1 MTFRQKLLL
10 LFAATVLLCVAVIS
24 ASVYSTI
31 RRRFEQADQDRAN
44 AVAAQF
50 RSEFGRRGLEVSRKV
65 ESVAASETVQHIA
78 LEMNRGAA
86 DSGGYVGQAHT
97 LAGQQHLDFLEL
109 VDYRGAILSSAQW
122 QAKFGYP
129 EAAISQTTI
138 SQATPP
144 QAMPAQTTLAQATTP
159 APAVPAGAF
168 LKREEL
174 PDGATLGLFAV
185 RVARVG
191 EQPLYVIGGE
201 RLDQG
206 FLSTLDIPTGT
217 RVLLYQNLDAKWNP
231 KSLLDLNGPAAGVD
245 QIAPLVAQVR
255 DTLEESQRV
264 IHWTSDSADAEVFHA
279 IPLTGP
285 IFSATIQGSLNQ
297 GSPNQGSL
305 NQSPRNQS
313 PANQSPANQQLMGVL
328 LVGSS
333 RRPLIELQRQI
344 VSTAML
350 VGGAG
355 IFVAVLASLWF
366 AARVTRPVVSLA
378 EAARRVAAGDLGA
391 KVEVE
396 SSDELGELAAAFNR
410 MTEDLVQQKD
420 RTLQAERVAAWRE
433 LARRLAHELKN
444 PLFPLQVTVENL
456 MRAKQKSPEMFE
468 EVFHEGTATLLAE
481 INNLKTII
489 GRFSEFSKMPQ
500 PQRRPTQVNDVVRSV
515 LRVFHAQLRDS
526 DRVTDRVTDKEKNK
540 IAVRIELAEALPEI
554 SADPDLLHRALQ
566 NLVLNAIDAMPQGG
580 ELAIRTRTLDDRIE
594 LSVSDTGSGLTQEE
608 CGRLFTPYY
617 TTKQHGTGLGLA
629 IVQSVVSDHGGKI
642 SVQSTK
648 EKGTTFRIELPCDF
662 SAYSASLR

>member
-1 MTFRQKLLL
+1 MSFRKKLLL

-31 RRRFEQADQDRAN
+31 QRTFEQADQERAN

-50 RSEFGRRGLEVSRKV
+50 RSEFQRQGSEVVRKV
-65 ESVAASETVQHIA
+65 ESVTRSETVQRIP
-78 LEMNRGAA
+78 LDMNRGVS
-86 DSGGYVGQAHT
+86 DPSEYVGEARA
-97 LAGQQHLDFLEL
+97 LASQQQLDFLEL
-109 VDYRGAILSSAQW
+109 VDNRGTILSSAQW
-122 QAKFGYP
+122 QAKFDYP
-129 EAAISQTTI
+129 EAAVPAAF
-138 SQATPP
+138 QATN
-144 QAMPAQTTLAQATTP
+144 PADAL
-159 APAVPAGAF
+159 PAGAF

-174 PDGATLGLFAV
+174 PDGATLGLFAI

-191 EQPLYVIGGE
+191 EESIYVIGGE
-201 RLDQG
+201 RLDQV
-206 FLSTLDIPTGT
+206 FLATLDIPAGT

-245 QIAPLVAQVR
+245 KIAPLVIKVR
-255 DTLEESQRV
+255 DTLQETHGV
-264 IHWTSDSADAEVFHA
+264 IDWTSDAADAEVFHA

-285 IFSATIQGSLNQ
+285 VFNAVNQ
-297 GSPNQGSL
+297 PS
-305 NQSPRNQS
+305 
-313 PANQSPANQQLMGVL
+313 ANQSALTQSGPNQQLRAVL

-333 RRPLIELQRQI
+333 RRPLIELKRRI
-344 VSTAML
+344 ISTAML
-350 VGGAG
+350 VGGIG
-355 IFVAVLASLWF
+355 LMVAVLASLWF

-378 EAARRVAAGDLGA
+378 QAARRVAAGDLGA
-391 KVEVE
+391 KVEIE
-396 SSDELGELAAAFNR
+396 SSDELGQLAASFNR
-410 MTEDLVQQKD
+410 MTEDLTLQKE

-468 EVFHEGTATLLAE
+468 EVFQEGTTTLLEE

-489 GRFSEFSKMPQ
+489 GRFSEFSRMPQ
-500 PQRRPTQVNDVVRSV
+500 PQRQPTQVNDVVCSV
-515 LRVFHAQLRDS
+515 LRVFQAQLQERNQI
-526 DRVTDRVTDKEKNK
+526 V
-540 IAVRIELAEALPEI
+540 VRTELAEKLPEI

-580 ELAIRTRTLDDRIE
+580 GLTILTAAIDDRVEI
-594 LSVSDTGSGLTQEE
+594 SISDTGAGLTQEE

-642 SVQSTK
+642 SVESTK
-648 EKGTTFRIELPCDF
+648 EKGTMFRIELPREPRL
-662 SAYSASLR
+662 AT

>member
-1 MTFRQKLLL
+1 MSFRKKLLL

-31 RRRFEQADQDRAN
+31 RRSFEQANQDRAN
-44 AVAAQF
+44 AIAAQF
-50 RSEFGRRGLEVSRKV
+50 RSEFQRRGSEVVRKV
-65 ESVAASETVQHIA
+65 ESVAAGETVQHLA
-78 LEMNRGAA
+78 LDLNRGAT
-86 DSGGYVGQAHT
+86 DSGEYVSAAHT
-97 LAGQQHLDFLEL
+97 LAGQQQLDFLEL
-109 VDYRGAILSSAQW
+109 VDNRGTILSSAQW

-129 EAAISQTTI
+129 EAAI
-138 SQATPP
+138 PEG
-144 QAMPAQTTLAQATTP
+144 ATTAAA
-159 APAVPAGAF
+159 APTGAF

-174 PDGATLGLFAV
+174 PDVATLGLFAV
-185 RVARVG
+185 RAARVA

-217 RVLLYQNLDAKWNP
+217 RVLLYQNLDTKWNP
-231 KSLLDLNGPAAGVD
+231 KSLLDLNGPAAGAD
-245 QIAPLVAQVR
+245 KIAPLVAQVR
-255 DTLEESQRV
+255 DTLQESQRV
-264 IHWTSDSADAEVFHA
+264 IHWTSDPADAEVFHA

-285 IFSATIQGSLNQ
+285 IFI
-297 GSPNQGSL
+297 
-305 NQSPRNQS
+305 
-313 PANQSPANQQLMGVL
+313 PANKSPTNQTSANQTGANQQLMGVL

-333 RRPLIELQRQI
+333 RRPLIELQRQV

-355 IFVAVLASLWF
+355 ILVAVLASLWF

-396 SSDELGELAAAFNR
+396 SSDELGELAASFNR

-489 GRFSEFSKMPQ
+489 GRFSEFSRMPQ
-500 PQRRPTQVNDVVRSV
+500 PQRRPTQVNEVVRSV
-515 LRVFHAQLRDS
+515 LRVFHAQLQNH
-526 DRVTDRVTDKEKNK
+526 ELQNNHKNQ
-540 IAVRIELAEALPEI
+540 IAVRTELADALPEI

-580 ELAIRTRTLDDRIE
+580 ELAIRTATLGDRIE
-594 LSVSDTGSGLTQEE
+594 ISVSDTGSGLTQEE

-642 SVQSTK
+642 SVESTK
-648 EKGTTFRIELPCDF
+648 EKGTTFRIELP
-662 SAYSASLR
+662 REPQPWQTGQN

>member
-1 MTFRQKLLL
+1 MTFRKKLLL
-10 LFAATVLLCVAVIS
+10 LFAVTVLLCVAVIS
-24 ASVYSTI
+24 VSVYSTI
-31 RRRFEQADQDRAN
+31 RGSFEQANQDRAN

-50 RSEFGRRGLEVSRKV
+50 QSEFQRRGLEVAREV
-65 ESVAASETVQHIA
+65 ESVATSETVQHIA
-78 LEMNRGAA
+78 LDINRGAT
-86 DSGGYVGQAHT
+86 DSGEYVSEARA
-97 LAGQQHLDFLEL
+97 LAGQQQLDFLEL
-109 VDYRGAILSSAQW
+109 VDNRGTILSSAQW
-122 QAKFGYP
+122 EAKFGYP
-129 EAAISQTTI
+129 EAAIPS
-138 SQATPP
+138 A
-144 QAMPAQTTLAQATTP
+144 AA
-159 APAVPAGAF
+159 PAGAF

-174 PDGATLGLFAV
+174 PDGPTLGLFAV
-185 RVARVG
+185 RAARVG

-206 FLSTLDIPTGT
+206 FLSTLDIPAGT

-231 KSLLDLNGPAAGVD
+231 KSLLDLNGPAAGAD
-245 QIAPLVAQVR
+245 QLAPLVAQVR
-255 DTLEESQRV
+255 DTLQESQRV
-264 IHWTSDSADAEVFHA
+264 IRWTSDSADAEVFHA

-285 IFSATIQGSLNQ
+285 NLNA
-297 GSPNQGSL
+297 
-305 NQSPRNQS
+305 
-313 PANQSPANQQLMGVL
+313 ANPIGANQQLMGVL

-350 VGGAG
+350 VGGVG
-355 IFVAVLASLWF
+355 IMVAVLASLWF

-391 KVEVE
+391 KVDVE

-410 MTEDLVQQKD
+410 MTEDLAQQKD

-456 MRAKQKSPEMFE
+456 MRAKQKAPEMFE

-500 PQRRPTQVNDVVRSV
+500 PQRQPTQVNDVVRSV
-515 LRVFHAQLRDS
+515 LRVFHAQLQ
-526 DRVTDRVTDKEKNK
+526 EKNQV
-540 IAVRIELAEALPEI
+540 AVRTELADPLPEI

-566 NLVLNAIDAMPQGG
+566 NLVLNAIDAMPEGG
-580 ELAIRTRTLDDRIE
+580 ELTIRSATLSNGVEI
-594 LSVSDTGSGLTQEE
+594 SVSDTGSGLTQEE

-642 SVQSTK
+642 SVESTK

-662 SAYSASLR
+662 SAHSASLR

>member
-31 RRRFEQADQDRAN
+31 RRGFEQADQDRAN

-50 RSEFGRRGLEVSRKV
+50 RSEFQRRGLEVARKV

-78 LEMNRGAA
+78 LEMNRGAT
-86 DSGGYVGQAHT
+86 DSGEYVGQAHT

-129 EAAISQTTI
+129 ETAI

-144 QAMPAQTTLAQATTP
+144 QAAPAQATTP

-168 LKREEL
+168 LKREVL

-206 FLSTLDIPTGT
+206 FLSTLDIPAGT

-255 DTLEESQRV
+255 DTLQESQRV
-264 IHWTSDSADAEVFHA
+264 IHWTSDSADNEVFHA

-285 IFSATIQGSLNQ
+285 IFSATNQSSLNQ
-297 GSPNQGSL
+297 GSPNQGSP
-305 NQSPRNQS
+305 NQSSPNQS
-313 PANQSPANQQLMGVL
+313 RANQQLMGVL

-350 VGGAG
+350 VGGGG

-396 SSDELGELAAAFNR
+396 SSDELGELAASFNR

-456 MRAKQKSPEMFE
+456 LRAKQKSPEMFE

-481 INNLKTII
+481 IDNLKTII

-515 LRVFHAQLRDS
+515 LRVFHAQLRDN
-526 DRVTDRVTDKEKNK
+526 DKEKNR
-540 IAVRIELAEALPEI
+540 IVVRTELAEALPEI

-566 NLVLNAIDAMPQGG
+566 NLVLNAIDALPQGG
-580 ELAIRTRTLDDRIE
+580 ELAIRTRDLGDRIE
-594 LSVSDTGSGLTQEE
+594 LSVSDTGCGLTQEE
-608 CGRLFTPYY
+608 CERLFTPYY

-642 SVQSTK
+642 SVESTK
-648 EKGTTFRIELPCDF
+648 ERGTTFRIELPCDF
-662 SAYSASLR
+662 STHSASLR

>member
-1 MTFRQKLLL
+1 MSFRKKLLL
-10 LFAATVLLCVAVIS
+10 LFAATVLLCVAVITV
-24 ASVYSTI
+24 SVYSTI
-31 RRRFEQADQDRAN
+31 RQSFEQADQDRAN

-50 RSEFGRRGLEVSRKV
+50 RSEFQRRGSEVARKV
-65 ESVAASETVQHIA
+65 ESVAASETVQRIA
-78 LEMNRGAA
+78 LDINRGAT
-86 DSGGYVGQAHT
+86 DSGDYVNEART
-97 LAGQQHLDFLEL
+97 LAGQQQLDFLEL

-122 QAKFGYP
+122 PAKFGYP
-129 EAAISQTTI
+129 EAAI
-138 SQATPP
+138 
-144 QAMPAQTTLAQATTP
+144 PAAA
-159 APAVPAGAF
+159 ASAGAF

-206 FLSTLDIPTGT
+206 FLSRLDIPAGT

-231 KSLLDLNGPAAGVD
+231 KLLLDLNGPAAGVD
-245 QIAPLVAQVR
+245 KIAPLVERVR
-255 DTLEESQRV
+255 GTLQESQSV

-279 IPLTGP
+279 IPLPG
-285 IFSATIQGSLNQ
+285 
-297 GSPNQGSL
+297 PNQSGM
-305 NQSPRNQS
+305 NQSGAHQR
-313 PANQSPANQQLMGVL
+313 LMGVL

-333 RRPLIELQRQI
+333 RRKLIELQRQV

-350 VGGAG
+350 VGGIG
-355 IFVAVLASLWF
+355 ILVAVMTSLWF
-366 AARVTRPVVSLA
+366 TARVTRPVVSLA
-378 EAARRVAAGDLGA
+378 EAARRVATGDLGA
-391 KVEVE
+391 KVDVE
-396 SSDELGELAAAFNR
+396 SSDELGELAASFNR
-410 MTEDLVQQKD
+410 MTEDLVQQKE

-481 INNLKTII
+481 IDNLKTII
-489 GRFSEFSKMPQ
+489 GRFSEFSRMPQ
-500 PQRRPTQVNDVVRSV
+500 PQRRPTQVNEVVRSV
-515 LRVFHAQLRDS
+515 LRVFHAQLQNN
-526 DRVTDRVTDKEKNK
+526 EKNQ
-540 IAVRIELAEALPEI
+540 IIVHTELADVPEI
-554 SADPDLLHRALQ
+554 SVDPDLLHRALQ

-580 ELAIRTRTLDDRIE
+580 ELAIHTATLSDRVEI
-594 LSVSDTGSGLTQEE
+594 SVSDTGSGLTQEE

-642 SVQSTK
+642 SVDSTQ
-648 EKGTTFRIELPCDF
+648 EKGTTFRIELPCKPQPWQTGQN
-662 SAYSASLR
+662 

>member
-1 MTFRQKLLL
+1 MSFRKKLLL

-24 ASVYSTI
+24 ASVYSAI
-31 RRRFEQADQDRAN
+31 RRSFERADQDRAN

-50 RSEFGRRGLEVSRKV
+50 RSEFQRRGREVARKV
-65 ESVAASETVQHIA
+65 ESVAAIETVQRMA
-78 LEMNRGAA
+78 LDMNRGAA
-86 DSGGYVGQAHT
+86 DSGEHVSEARA
-97 LAGQQHLDFLEL
+97 LAGQQQLDFLEL
-109 VDYRGAILSSAQW
+109 VDSRGTILSSAQW

-129 EAAISQTTI
+129 EAAVPTAA
-138 SQATPP
+138 AT
-144 QAMPAQTTLAQATTP
+144 M
-159 APAVPAGAF
+159 GAF

-174 PDGATLGLFAV
+174 PEGATLGLFAV

-191 EQPLYVIGGE
+191 EQPLYVVGGE

-245 QIAPLVAQVR
+245 KIAPLVAKVR
-255 DTLEESQRV
+255 DTLQESQGV
-264 IHWTSDSADAEVFHA
+264 IRWTSDSADAEVVHA

-285 IFSATIQGSLNQ
+285 VLNS
-297 GSPNQGSL
+297 G
-305 NQSPRNQS
+305 NQSAPNLNSANQNLTNQS
-313 PANQSPANQQLMGVL
+313 AANQQLLGVL

-333 RRPLIELQRQI
+333 RRPLIELQRQV

-350 VGGAG
+350 VGGVG
-355 IFVAVLASLWF
+355 ILVAVLTSLWF
-366 AARVTRPVVSLA
+366 AARVTRPVESLA
-378 EAARRVAAGDLGA
+378 QAARRVAAGDLSA
-391 KVEVE
+391 KVEVQ
-396 SSDELGELAAAFNR
+396 SSDELGELAASFNR
-410 MTEDLVQQKD
+410 MTEDLAQQKE

-481 INNLKTII
+481 IDNLKTIV

-500 PQRRPTQVNDVVRSV
+500 PQRQPTQVNEVVQSV
-515 LRVFHAQLRDS
+515 LRVFHAQLQ
-526 DRVTDRVTDKEKNK
+526 EKNQ
-540 IAVRIELAEALPEI
+540 IAVRTELADPLPEI

-580 ELAIRTRTLDDRIE
+580 ALTIRTATLGDRIE
-594 LSVSDTGSGLTQEE
+594 ISVSDSGTGLTPEE

-642 SVQSTK
+642 SVESTP
-648 EKGTTFRIELPCDF
+648 EKGTTFRIELPYDF

>member
-1 MTFRQKLLL
+1 MSFRKKLLL

-31 RRRFEQADQDRAN
+31 RRSFEQANQDRAN

-50 RSEFGRRGLEVSRKV
+50 RSEFQRRGLEVARKV

-78 LEMNRGAA
+78 LDMNRGVT
-86 DSGGYVGQAHT
+86 DSGEYVSEART
-97 LAGQQHLDFLEL
+97 LAGQQQLDFLEL
-109 VDYRGAILSSAQW
+109 VDNRGTILSSAQW

-129 EAAISQTTI
+129 EAAI
-138 SQATPP
+138 P
-144 QAMPAQTTLAQATTP
+144 QATTP
-159 APAVPAGAF
+159 ADAVPAGAF
-168 LKREEL
+168 LKREEF

-206 FLSTLDIPTGT
+206 FLSTLDIPAGT
-217 RVLLYQNLDAKWNP
+217 RVLLYQNLDTKWNP
-231 KSLLDLNGPAAGVD
+231 KSLLDLNGAAAGAD
-245 QIAPLVAQVR
+245 EIAPLVAQVR
-255 DTLEESQRV
+255 DTLQESQGV
-264 IHWTSDSADAEVFHA
+264 IHWTSDSADAEAFHA

-285 IFSATIQGSLNQ
+285 IFSST
-297 GSPNQGSL
+297 
-305 NQSPRNQS
+305 NQSS
-313 PANQSPANQQLMGVL
+313 ANQSGGNQQLMGVL

-344 VSTAML
+344 ISTAML
-350 VGGAG
+350 VGSIG
-355 IFVAVLASLWF
+355 ILVAVLASLWF

-396 SSDELGELAAAFNR
+396 SSDELGELAASFNR
-410 MTEDLVQQKD
+410 MTEDLLQQKD

-500 PQRRPTQVNDVVRSV
+500 PQRRPTQVNDVARSV
-515 LRVFHAQLRDS
+515 LRVFHAQLRGN
-526 DRVTDRVTDKEKNK
+526 DKEKNP
-540 IAVRIELAEALPEI
+540 ITVHTALAEALPEI

-580 ELAIRTRTLDDRIE
+580 ELTIRTATLGDQVEI
-594 LSVSDTGSGLTQEE
+594 SVSDTGSGLTQEE

-629 IVQSVVSDHGGKI
+629 IVQSVVSDHGGTI
-642 SVQSTK
+642 SVESTK
-648 EKGTTFRIELPCDF
+648 EKGTTFRIELPVET
-662 SAYSASLR
+662 RPWQGGQN

>member
-1 MTFRQKLLL
+1 MSFRQKLLL

-31 RRRFEQADQDRAN
+31 RRTFEQADQDRAN

-50 RSEFGRRGLEVSRKV
+50 RSEFQRRGREVSSKV
-65 ESVAASETVQHIA
+65 ESVAASDTVQHIA
-78 LEMNRGAA
+78 LEMNRGAT
-86 DSGGYVGQAHT
+86 DSGEYVAQAHT

-129 EAAISQTTI
+129 EAAISQ
-138 SQATPP
+138 ATP
-144 QAMPAQTTLAQATTP
+144 AQAATP
-159 APAVPAGAF
+159 APVIPAGAF

-206 FLSTLDIPTGT
+206 FLSTLDIPAGT

-245 QIAPLVAQVR
+245 QIAPLVAQVC
-255 DTLEESQRV
+255 DTLQESQRV
-264 IHWTSDSADAEVFHA
+264 IHWTSDSADTEVFHA

-285 IFSATIQGSLNQ
+285 IFSATNQSSTDQGSLNQ
-297 GSPNQGSL
+297 GS
-305 NQSPRNQS
+305 NQS
-313 PANQSPANQQLMGVL
+313 PANQSPATQQLMGVL

-366 AARVTRPVVSLA
+366 AARVTRPVASLA

-396 SSDELGELAAAFNR
+396 SSDELGELAASFNR

-456 MRAKQKSPEMFE
+456 MRAKQRSPEMFE

-481 INNLKTII
+481 IDHLKTII

-500 PQRRPTQVNDVVRSV
+500 PQRRPTQVNDVAHSV
-515 LRVFHAQLRDS
+515 LRVFQAQLQDH
-526 DRVTDRVTDKEKNK
+526 DKEKNR
-540 IAVRIELAEALPEI
+540 IVVRTELAEALPEI

-566 NLVLNAIDAMPQGG
+566 NLVLNAIDALPQGG
-580 ELAIRTRTLDDRIE
+580 ELAIRTRDLGDRIE
-594 LSVSDTGSGLTQEE
+594 LSVSDTGCGLTQEE

-642 SVQSTK
+642 SVESTK
-648 EKGTTFRIELPCDF
+648 EKGTTFRIELP
-662 SAYSASLR
+662 REPQPWQVGQT

>member
-1 MTFRQKLLL
+1 MTFRKKLLL

-31 RRRFEQADQDRAN
+31 RRSFERADQDRAN

-50 RSEFGRRGLEVSRKV
+50 RSEFQRRGQEVARKV
-65 ESVAASETVQHIA
+65 ESVAASETVQRMA
-78 LEMNRGAA
+78 LDMNRGAA
-86 DSGGYVGQAHT
+86 DSGEHVSDARA
-97 LAGQQHLDFLEL
+97 LAGQQQLDFLEL
-109 VDYRGAILSSAQW
+109 VDNRGTILSSAQW

-129 EAAISQTTI
+129 EAAV
-138 SQATPP
+138 
-144 QAMPAQTTLAQATTP
+144 PAAAGT
-159 APAVPAGAF
+159 AGAF

-174 PDGATLGLFAV
+174 PEGATLGLFAV

-245 QIAPLVAQVR
+245 KIAPLVAKVR
-255 DTLEESQRV
+255 DTLQEFEGV
-264 IHWTSDSADAEVFHA
+264 IHWTADSADAEVFHA

-285 IFSATIQGSLNQ
+285 AFSAPNLN
-297 GSPNQGSL
+297 STNPNSTNPNSTNHDL
-305 NQSPRNQS
+305 T
-313 PANQSPANQQLMGVL
+313 NQSPANQQLLGVL

-333 RRPLIELQRQI
+333 RRPLIELQRQV

-350 VGGAG
+350 VGGVG
-355 IFVAVLASLWF
+355 ILVAVVTSLWF
-366 AARVTRPVVSLA
+366 AARVTRPVESLA
-378 EAARRVAAGDLGA
+378 EAARRVAAGDLSA
-391 KVEVE
+391 KVEVQ
-396 SSDELGELAAAFNR
+396 SSDELGELAASFNR
-410 MTEDLVQQKD
+410 MTEDLAQQKE
-420 RTLQAERVAAWRE
+420 RTVQAERVAAWRE

-481 INNLKTII
+481 IDNLKTII

-500 PQRRPTQVNDVVRSV
+500 PQRQPTQVNEVVRSV
-515 LRVFHAQLRDS
+515 LRVFHAQLE
-526 DRVTDRVTDKEKNK
+526 EKNQ
-540 IAVRIELAEALPEI
+540 IAVRTELADPLPEI

-580 ELAIRTRTLDDRIE
+580 ELAIRTATLGNRIE
-594 LSVSDTGSGLTQEE
+594 ISVSDTGSGLAPEE
-608 CGRLFTPYY
+608 CERLFTPYY

-642 SVQSTK
+642 SVESTK
-648 EKGTTFRIELPCDF
+648 EKGTTFRIELPYDF
-662 SAYSASLR
+662 SAFSASLR

>member
-1 MTFRQKLLL
+1 
-10 LFAATVLLCVAVIS
+10 VL
-24 ASVYSTI
+24 
-31 RRRFEQADQDRAN
+31 
-44 AVAAQF
+44 
-50 RSEFGRRGLEVSRKV
+50 
-65 ESVAASETVQHIA
+65 
-78 LEMNRGAA
+78 
-86 DSGGYVGQAHT
+86 
-97 LAGQQHLDFLEL
+97 
-109 VDYRGAILSSAQW
+109 
-122 QAKFGYP
+122 
-129 EAAISQTTI
+129 
-138 SQATPP
+138 
-144 QAMPAQTTLAQATTP
+144 
-159 APAVPAGAF
+159 
-168 LKREEL
+168 
-174 PDGATLGLFAV
+174 
-185 RVARVG
+185 
-191 EQPLYVIGGE
+191 GGE

-206 FLSTLDIPTGT
+206 FLATLDIPAGT
-217 RVLLYQNLDAKWNP
+217 HVLLYQNLDAKWNP

-255 DTLEESQRV
+255 DTLQESQRV

-285 IFSATIQGSLNQ
+285 IFSATNQSSLNQ
-297 GSPNQGSL
+297 GS
-305 NQSPRNQS
+305 NQS
-313 PANQSPANQQLMGVL
+313 PANQSGTNQQLMGVL

-333 RRPLIELQRQI
+333 RRPLIELQRQV

-355 IFVAVLASLWF
+355 IFVAVLASMWF

-396 SSDELGELAAAFNR
+396 SNDELGELAASFNR

-468 EVFHEGTATLLAE
+468 EVFYEGTATLLAE

-489 GRFSEFSKMPQ
+489 GRFSEFSRMPQ
-500 PQRRPTQVNDVVRSV
+500 PQRRPTQVNDVVHSV
-515 LRVFHAQLRDS
+515 LRVFHAQLREN
-526 DRVTDRVTDKEKNK
+526 DKENQ
-540 IAVRIELAEALPEI
+540 IVVRTELAEALPEI

-580 ELAIRTRTLDDRIE
+580 ELAIRTRNLDDRIE

-642 SVQSTK
+642 SVESTK
-648 EKGTTFRIELPCDF
+648 EKGTTFRIELP
-662 SAYSASLR
+662 

>member
-1 MTFRQKLLL
+1 MSFRKKLLL

-24 ASVYSTI
+24 VSVYSTI
-31 RRRFEQADQDRAN
+31 RQSFEQADQARAN

-50 RSEFGRRGLEVSRKV
+50 QSEFQRRGREVARKV
-65 ESVAASETVQHIA
+65 ESVAASDTVQRIA
-78 LEMNRGAA
+78 LDINRGTA
-86 DSGGYVGQAHT
+86 DSSEYVGEARR
-97 LAGQQHLDFLEL
+97 LAGQQQLDFLEL
-109 VDYRGAILSSAQW
+109 VDSRGTILSSAQW

-129 EAAISQTTI
+129 EAAI
-138 SQATPP
+138 
-144 QAMPAQTTLAQATTP
+144 PAAV
-159 APAVPAGAF
+159 APSAVVPAAAF

-185 RVARVG
+185 RVTRLG

-206 FLSTLDIPTGT
+206 FLSTLDIPAGT

-231 KSLLDLNGPAAGVD
+231 KSLLDLNGPAAGVE
-245 QIAPLVAQVR
+245 QIAPLVAKVR
-255 DTLEESQRV
+255 DTLHEAQGV
-264 IHWTSDSADAEVFHA
+264 IHWTSDAADAEVFHA
-279 IPLTGP
+279 IPLTRP
-285 IFSATIQGSLNQ
+285 NANPTDQGA
-297 GSPNQGSL
+297 
-305 NQSPRNQS
+305 
-313 PANQSPANQQLMGVL
+313 ANQLLGVL

-333 RRPLIELQRQI
+333 RRPLIELQRQVI
-344 VSTAML
+344 SAAML
-350 VGGAG
+350 VGGIG
-355 IFVAVLASLWF
+355 ILIAVMTSLWF

-378 EAARRVAAGDLGA
+378 EAARRVAAGDLNA

-396 SSDELGELAAAFNR
+396 SGDELGELAAAFNR

-420 RTLQAERVAAWRE
+420 RSLQAERVAAWRE

-468 EVFHEGTATLLAE
+468 EVFQEGTATLLAE

-500 PQRRPTQVNDVVRSV
+500 PQRRPTQVNEVVASV
-515 LRVFHAQLRDS
+515 LRVFHAQLQEKSRIS
-526 DRVTDRVTDKEKNK
+526 VHTD
-540 IAVRIELAEALPEI
+540 LADALPEI

-580 ELAIRTRTLDDRIE
+580 EVTIRTETAGERVVV
-594 LSVSDTGSGLTQEE
+594 SVSDTGSGLTSEE
-608 CGRLFTPYY
+608 CERLFTPYY

-642 SVQSTK
+642 SVESTK
-648 EKGTTFRIELPCDF
+648 EKGTTFRIELPCGGTGVERALNLF
-662 SAYSASLR
+662 

>member
-1 MTFRQKLLL
+1 MSFRKKLLL

-31 RRRFEQADQDRAN
+31 RRSFEQANQDRAN
-44 AVAAQF
+44 AIAAQF
-50 RSEFGRRGLEVSRKV
+50 RSEFQRRGSEVVRKV
-65 ESVAASETVQHIA
+65 ESVAAGETVQHLA
-78 LEMNRGAA
+78 LDMNRGAT
-86 DSGGYVGQAHT
+86 DSGEYVSAAHT
-97 LAGQQHLDFLEL
+97 LAGQQQLDFLEL
-109 VDYRGAILSSAQW
+109 VDYRGTILSSAQW

-129 EAAISQTTI
+129 EAAI
-138 SQATPP
+138 P
-144 QAMPAQTTLAQATTP
+144 QAAIPEAATS
-159 APAVPAGAF
+159 AAAAPAGAF

-174 PDGATLGLFAV
+174 PDSATLGLFAV
-185 RVARVG
+185 RTARVG

-217 RVLLYQNLDAKWNP
+217 RVLLYQNLATKWNP
-231 KSLLDLNGPAAGVD
+231 KSLLDLNGPAAGAEK
-245 QIAPLVAQVR
+245 IAPLVAQVR
-255 DTLEESQRV
+255 DTLQESQGV
-264 IHWTSDSADAEVFHA
+264 IHWTSDPADAEVFHA

-285 IFSATIQGSLNQ
+285 TLNGVNRSA
-297 GSPNQGSL
+297 
-305 NQSPRNQS
+305 
-313 PANQSPANQQLMGVL
+313 ANQTGANQQLMGVL

-333 RRPLIELQRQI
+333 RRPLIELQRQV

-355 IFVAVLASLWF
+355 ILVAVLASLWF

-396 SSDELGELAAAFNR
+396 SSDELGELAASFNR
-410 MTEDLVQQKD
+410 MTEDLAQQKD

-456 MRAKQKSPEMFE
+456 MRAKQKSPAMFE
-468 EVFHEGTATLLAE
+468 EVFHEATATLLAE

-489 GRFSEFSKMPQ
+489 GRFSEFSRMPQ

-515 LRVFHAQLRDS
+515 LRVFHAQLQNSELQYS
-526 DRVTDRVTDKEKNK
+526 DKNQ
-540 IAVRIELAEALPEI
+540 IAVHTALPDALPEI

-580 ELAIRTRTLDDRIE
+580 DLAIRTATLGDRIE
-594 LSVSDTGSGLTQEE
+594 ISVSDTGSGLTQEE

-642 SVQSTK
+642 SVESTK
-648 EKGTTFRIELPCDF
+648 EKGTTFRIEIPCEPQPWQTGQI
-662 SAYSASLR
+662 

>member
-1 MTFRQKLLL
+1 MSFRKKLLL

-31 RRRFEQADQDRAN
+31 RRSFEQANQDRAN
-44 AVAAQF
+44 AIAAQF
-50 RSEFGRRGLEVSRKV
+50 RAEFQRRGSEVVRKV
-65 ESVAASETVQHIA
+65 ESVAAGETVQHLA
-78 LEMNRGAA
+78 LDMNRGAT
-86 DSGGYVGQAHT
+86 DSGEYVSAAHA
-97 LAGQQHLDFLEL
+97 LAGQQQLDFLEL
-109 VDYRGAILSSAQW
+109 VDYRGTILSSAQW

-129 EAAISQTTI
+129 EAAIPEA
-138 SQATPP
+138 ATPT
-144 QAMPAQTTLAQATTP
+144 AAAA
-159 APAVPAGAF
+159 PAGAF

-231 KSLLDLNGPAAGVD
+231 KSLLDLNGPAAGAD
-245 QIAPLVAQVR
+245 KIAPLVAQVR
-255 DTLEESQRV
+255 DTLQESQGV
-264 IHWTSDSADAEVFHA
+264 IHWTSDPADAEVFHA

-285 IFSATIQGSLNQ
+285 IFS
-297 GSPNQGSL
+297 
-305 NQSPRNQS
+305 
-313 PANQSPANQQLMGVL
+313 PANQSAANQTGRNQQLMGVL

-333 RRPLIELQRQI
+333 RRPLIELQRQV

-355 IFVAVLASLWF
+355 ILVAVLASLWF

-396 SSDELGELAAAFNR
+396 SSDELGELAASFNR

-489 GRFSEFSKMPQ
+489 GRFSEFSRMPQ

-515 LRVFHAQLRDS
+515 LRVFHAQLQNN
-526 DRVTDRVTDKEKNK
+526 DKNQ
-540 IAVRIELAEALPEI
+540 IAVRTELADALPEI
-554 SADPDLLHRALQ
+554 SADPDLLHRAMQ

-580 ELAIRTRTLDDRIE
+580 ELAIRTATLGDRIE
-594 LSVSDTGSGLTQEE
+594 ISVSDTGSGLTQEE

-642 SVQSTK
+642 SVESTK
-648 EKGTTFRIELPCDF
+648 EKGTTFRIELP
-662 SAYSASLR
+662 REPQPWQTGQN

>member
-1 MTFRQKLLL
+1 MSFRKKLLL

-24 ASVYSTI
+24 VSVYSTI
-31 RRRFEQADQDRAN
+31 RRSFEQADQERAN
-44 AVAAQF
+44 AVATQF
-50 RSEFGRRGLEVSRKV
+50 RSEFQRRGLEVARKV
-65 ESVAASETVQHIA
+65 ESVATSETVQHIA
-78 LEMNRGAA
+78 LDMNRGSA
-86 DSGGYVGQAHT
+86 DPGDYVSLART
-97 LAGQQHLDFLEL
+97 LAAQQQLDFLEL
-109 VDYRGAILSSAQW
+109 VDNRGSILSSAQW

-129 EAAISQTTI
+129 EPAISGTTI
-138 SQATPP
+138 SGAT
-144 QAMPAQTTLAQATTP
+144 
-159 APAVPAGAF
+159 APSAAAF

-174 PDGATLGLFAV
+174 PNGATLGLFAV

-206 FLSTLDIPTGT
+206 FLSTLDIPART
-217 RVLLYQNLDAKWNP
+217 RVLLYQNLDAIWNP
-231 KSLLDLNGPAAGVD
+231 QSLLDLNGPAAGVD
-245 QIAPLVAQVR
+245 KIAPLVAKAR
-255 DTLEESQRV
+255 DTLQESQGV
-264 IHWTSDSADAEVFHA
+264 IHWTSDPADAEVFHA

-285 IFSATIQGSLNQ
+285 VFAP
-297 GSPNQGSL
+297 PNQAATNPSAADAT
-305 NQSPRNQS
+305 R
-313 PANQSPANQQLMGVL
+313 ANQQLMGVL

-333 RRPLIELQRQI
+333 RRPLIELERQI

-366 AARVTRPVVSLA
+366 AARVTRPVVLLA
-378 EAARRVAAGDLGA
+378 EAARRIAAGDLDA

-456 MRAKQKSPEMFE
+456 LRAKQKSPEMFE
-468 EVFHEGTATLLAE
+468 EVFHESTATLLAE

-489 GRFSEFSKMPQ
+489 SRFSEFSKMPQ
-500 PQRRPTQVNDVVRSV
+500 PQRKATQVNDVVVSV
-515 LRVFHAQLRDS
+515 LRVFHAQLQ
-526 DRVTDRVTDKEKNK
+526 ENNQ
-540 IAVRIELAEALPEI
+540 IAVRTELADALPEI

-580 ELAIRTRTLDDRIE
+580 DLTIRTATLGDRIE
-594 LSVSDTGSGLTQEE
+594 LSVSDTGSGLTSEE
-608 CGRLFTPYY
+608 CERLFTPYY
-617 TTKQHGTGLGLA
+617 TTKQYGTGLGLA

-642 SVQSTK
+642 SVASTK

-662 SAYSASLR
+662 SAHSVSLR

>member
-1 MTFRQKLLL
+1 MSFRKKLLL
-10 LFAATVLLCVAVIS
+10 LFAATILLCVAVIS

-31 RRRFEQADQDRAN
+31 RRSFEQANQDRAN

-50 RSEFGRRGLEVSRKV
+50 RSEFQQRGSEVVRKV
-65 ESVAASETVQHIA
+65 ESVAASETVQRIA
-78 LEMNRGAA
+78 LDMNRGAT
-86 DSGGYVGQAHT
+86 DFGEYVNEAHA
-97 LAGQQHLDFLEL
+97 LAGQQQLDFLEL
-109 VDYRGAILSSAQW
+109 VDNRGTILSSAQW

-129 EAAISQTTI
+129 EAAI
-138 SQATPP
+138 P
-144 QAMPAQTTLAQATTP
+144 QAPTPEVTTP
-159 APAVPAGAF
+159 ATAGPAGAF

-174 PDGATLGLFAV
+174 PDGASLGLFAV

-191 EQPLYVIGGE
+191 EQPLYAIGGE

-206 FLSTLDIPTGT
+206 FLSTLDIPAGT

-245 QIAPLVAQVR
+245 KIAPLVAKVR
-255 DTLEESQRV
+255 DTLQESQGV

-285 IFSATIQGSLNQ
+285 VFNA
-297 GSPNQGSL
+297 L
-305 NQSPRNQS
+305 NQSTTNQS
-313 PANQSPANQQLMGVL
+313 SATQSGANQQLMGVL

-333 RRPLIELQRQI
+333 RRPLIELQRQVI
-344 VSTAML
+344 STAML
-350 VGGAG
+350 VGGIG
-355 IFVAVLASLWF
+355 ILVAVLASLWF

-396 SSDELGELAAAFNR
+396 SSDELGELAASFNR
-410 MTEDLVQQKD
+410 MTEDLAQQKD
-420 RTLQAERVAAWRE
+420 RTLQVERVAAWRE

-456 MRAKQKSPEMFE
+456 MRAKQKAPEMFE

-500 PQRRPTQVNDVVRSV
+500 PQRQPTQVNDVVRSV
-515 LRVFHAQLRDS
+515 LRVFHAQLQA
-526 DRVTDRVTDKEKNK
+526 KNQ
-540 IAVRIELAEALPEI
+540 IGVHTELADALPKI

-580 ELAIRTRTLDDRIE
+580 ELTIRTQALGNRVEI
-594 LSVSDTGSGLTQEE
+594 SVSDTGSGLTQEE

-642 SVQSTK
+642 SVESTK

-662 SAYSASLR
+662 SAPSASLR

>member
-10 LFAATVLLCVAVIS
+10 LFAATVLVCVAVIS

-31 RRRFEQADQDRAN
+31 RRTFEQADQVRAN

-50 RSEFGRRGLEVSRKV
+50 RSEFQRRGLEVARKV

-78 LEMNRGAA
+78 LDMSRGATNP
-86 DSGGYVGQAHT
+86 GEYVGEAHT
-97 LAGQQHLDFLEL
+97 LARQQQLDFLEL
-109 VDYRGAILSSAQW
+109 VDDRGAILSSAQW

-129 EAAISQTTI
+129 EAALP
-138 SQATPP
+138 QATP
-144 QAMPAQTTLAQATTP
+144 P

-206 FLSTLDIPTGT
+206 FLATLDIPAGT
-217 RVLLYQNLDAKWNP
+217 RVLLYQNLDPGWNP

-255 DTLEESQRV
+255 DTLQESQRV

-285 IFSATIQGSLNQ
+285 IFSATNQGSL
-297 GSPNQGSL
+297 NQGSL
-305 NQSPRNQS
+305 NQSPA
-313 PANQSPANQQLMGVL
+313 ANQSPVNQQLMGVL

-333 RRPLIELQRQI
+333 RRPLIELQRRI

-378 EAARRVAAGDLGA
+378 EAARRVAAGDLNA

-396 SSDELGELAAAFNR
+396 SSDELGELAASFNR

-456 MRAKQKSPEMFE
+456 VRAKQKSPEMFE

-515 LRVFHAQLRDS
+515 LRVFQAQLQ
-526 DRVTDRVTDKEKNK
+526 EKNQ
-540 IAVRIELAEALPEI
+540 IAVRTTLAEALPEI
-554 SADPDLLHRALQ
+554 SADPELLHRALQ
-566 NLVLNAIDAMPQGG
+566 NLVLNAIDALPQGG
-580 ELAIRTRTLDDRIE
+580 ELAIRTRNLGDRIE

-642 SVQSTK
+642 SVESTK
-648 EKGTTFRIELPCDF
+648 EKGTTFRIELPYEPQPWQF
-662 SAYSASLR
+662 GQI

>member
-1 MTFRQKLLL
+1 MSFRQKLLF

-31 RRRFEQADQDRAN
+31 RRSFEQADRDRAN

-50 RSEFGRRGLEVSRKV
+50 RSEFQRRGSEIARKV
-65 ESVAASETVQHIA
+65 ESVAASEAVQRIA
-78 LEMNRGAA
+78 LEMNRGGA
-86 DSGGYVGQAHT
+86 DPGEYVSEART
-97 LAGQQHLDFLEL
+97 LANQQRLDFLEL
-109 VDYRGAILSSAQW
+109 VDGNGSILSSAQW

-129 EAAISQTTI
+129 EAAISGAAL
-138 SQATPP
+138 SEAAVSEGRTPS
-144 QAMPAQTTLAQATTP
+144 TSGE
-159 APAVPAGAF
+159 AGAF

-174 PDGATLGLFAV
+174 PEGATLGLFAV
-185 RVARVG
+185 RAARVG

-217 RVLLYQNLDAKWNP
+217 RVLLYQNLEAKWDP

-245 QIAPLVAQVR
+245 KIAPLVARVR
-255 DTLEESQRV
+255 DAMQDTTQELTGV
-264 IHWTSDSADAEVFHA
+264 IHWTTDAADTEVFHV

-285 IFSATIQGSLNQ
+285 VFSATNQ
-297 GSPNQGSL
+297 NPANL
-305 NQSPRNQS
+305 S
-313 PANQSPANQQLMGVL
+313 PAPPSGAQRPLMGVL

-333 RRPLIELQRQI
+333 RRPLIELERQI
-344 VSTAML
+344 VSTALL

-355 IFVAVLASLWF
+355 ILVAVLASIWF
-366 AARVTRPVVSLA
+366 AARVTRPVVALA
-378 EAARRVAAGDLGA
+378 EAARRVAVGDLDA

-396 SSDELGELAAAFNR
+396 STDELGELAAAFNR

-468 EVFHEGTATLLAE
+468 EVFNEGTTTLLAE

-489 GRFSEFSKMPQ
+489 GRFSEFSRMPQ
-500 PQRRPTQVNDVVRSV
+500 PQRRPTQVNEVVRSV
-515 LRVFHAQLRDS
+515 LRVFHAQLQ
-526 DRVTDRVTDKEKNK
+526 EKTE
-540 IAVRIELAEALPEI
+540 ISVHTELAEALPEI
-554 SADPDLLHRALQ
+554 SVDPDLLHRALQ

-580 ELAIRTRTLDDRIE
+580 ELTIHTRAFGDHVEI
-594 LSVSDTGSGLTQEE
+594 SVSDTGAGLAQEE

-642 SVQSTK
+642 SVESTK
-648 EKGTTFRIELPCDF
+648 EKGTTFRIELPCG
-662 SAYSASLR
+662 R

>member
-1 MTFRQKLLL
+1 MSFRKKLLL

-31 RRRFEQADQDRAN
+31 RRSFEQANQDRAN

-50 RSEFGRRGLEVSRKV
+50 RSEFQRRGLEVARKV

-78 LEMNRGAA
+78 LDMNRGVT
-86 DSGGYVGQAHT
+86 DSGEYVSEART
-97 LAGQQHLDFLEL
+97 LAGQQQLDFLEL
-109 VDYRGAILSSAQW
+109 VDNRGTILSSAQW

-129 EAAISQTTI
+129 EAAI
-138 SQATPP
+138 P
-144 QAMPAQTTLAQATTP
+144 QATTP
-159 APAVPAGAF
+159 ADAVPAGAF
-168 LKREEL
+168 LKREEF

-206 FLSTLDIPTGT
+206 FLSTLDIPAGT
-217 RVLLYQNLDAKWNP
+217 RVLLYQNLDTKWNP
-231 KSLLDLNGPAAGVD
+231 KSLLDLNGPAAGAD
-245 QIAPLVAQVR
+245 KIAPLVAQVR
-255 DTLEESQRV
+255 DTLQESQGV
-264 IHWTSDSADAEVFHA
+264 IHWTSDSADAEAFHA

-285 IFSATIQGSLNQ
+285 IFSST
-297 GSPNQGSL
+297 
-305 NQSPRNQS
+305 NQSS
-313 PANQSPANQQLMGVL
+313 ANQSGGNQQLMGVL

-344 VSTAML
+344 ISTAML
-350 VGGAG
+350 VGSIG
-355 IFVAVLASLWF
+355 ILVAVLASLWF

-396 SSDELGELAAAFNR
+396 SSDELGELAASFNR
-410 MTEDLVQQKD
+410 MTEDLLQQKD

-500 PQRRPTQVNDVVRSV
+500 PQRRPTQVNDVVNSV
-515 LRVFHAQLRDS
+515 LRVFHAQLRGN
-526 DRVTDRVTDKEKNK
+526 DKEKNP
-540 IAVRIELAEALPEI
+540 ITVHTALAEALPEI

-580 ELAIRTRTLDDRIE
+580 ELTIRTETLGDRIE

-629 IVQSVVSDHGGKI
+629 IVQSVVSDHGGTI
-642 SVQSTK
+642 SVESTK
-648 EKGTTFRIELPCDF
+648 EKGTTFRIELPVET
-662 SAYSASLR
+662 RPWQGGQN